1 MWRERWEPEDGRR
14 TREMPSPRAP
24 LESEMRFCN
33 DIFIFIIIISP
44 KSKRDVMVTIKG
56 DRVDIGNASSYHVL
70 LYLGI
75 SVRREN
81 LIK

>member
-1 MWRERWEPEDGRR
+1 
-14 TREMPSPRAP
+14 
-24 LESEMRFCN
+24 MRFCN